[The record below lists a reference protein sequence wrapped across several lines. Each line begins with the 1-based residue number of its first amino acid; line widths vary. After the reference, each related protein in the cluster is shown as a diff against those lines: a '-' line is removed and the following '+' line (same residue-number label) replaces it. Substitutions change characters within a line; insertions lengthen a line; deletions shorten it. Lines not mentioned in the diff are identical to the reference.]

1 LGWRITFWEVKLTG
15 VMRPP
20 WMKTTEYNTGMNIP
34 PANLKNHDVKH
45 RAKSSVVAV
54 PEFQLSLVE
63 QRDRYRLSRCIMF
76 SFLTFWDHLAEPSS
90 LLSA

>member
-1 LGWRITFWEVKLTG
+1 VKLTG

-54 PEFQLSLVE
+54 PEFQLSLC
-63 QRDRYRLSRCIMF
+63 RAAR
-76 SFLTFWDHLAEPSS
+76 
-90 LLSA
+90 